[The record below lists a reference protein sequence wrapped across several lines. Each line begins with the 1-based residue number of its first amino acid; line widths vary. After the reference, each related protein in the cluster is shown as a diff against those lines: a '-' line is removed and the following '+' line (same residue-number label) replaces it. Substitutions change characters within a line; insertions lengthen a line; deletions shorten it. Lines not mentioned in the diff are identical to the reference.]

1 MLDRLEA
8 VVDINGNVRLLKP
21 LQLSKPQR
29 AIVTLLNEPGEIA
42 NRKGTAADLLTFL
55 KEHRLPQA
63 FRPTAVEIEAQIIEA
78 RESWD

>member
-8 VVDINGNVRLLKP
+8 LVDVNGNVRLLEP

-29 AIVTLLNEPGEIA
+29 AIVTLLNEA
-42 NRKGTAADLLTFL
+42 NEMTSQKGTAADLLKFL
-55 KEHRLPQA
+55 NEHRLPKNL
-63 FRPTAVEIEAQIIEA
+63 RPSAEEIEAQITEA

>member
-8 VVDINGNVRLLKP
+8 VVDIHGNVRLIEP

-29 AIVTLLNEPGEIA
+29 AIVTLLNEPGESGYP
-42 NRKGTAADLLTFL
+42 KGTAAELLKFL
-55 KEHRLPQA
+55 HENRLPKNL
-63 FRPTAVEIEAQIIEA
+63 RPSAEEIEAQITEA